1 MFPLSDENHTL
12 RFPVVT
18 AAIIAANAAVWIVV
32 QGLGADPALAAS
44 VCQFGLIPA
53 DLLGIAEPGTRFQIS
68 RDLLCVID
76 GDSNPSAAITS
87 MFMHGG
93 WFHIL
98 GNMWFL
104 WVFGDNVEDV
114 MGRLRFAGFYLLCGL
129 AAALAQILTDPSST
143 TPMVGA
149 SGAIGGIMGAYA
161 FLFPRVHVNTFIF
174 LGFYMTTVAVPAVF
188 MLGYWFVLQLLG
200 GLPALTQNSAGG
212 VAFWAH
218 IGGFLAGIVLVKL
231 FVNDS
236 YLTEHR
242 RHTRRRTSRHRLF

>member
-1 MFPLSDENHTL
+1 MFPLSDENQTL
-12 RFPVVT
+12 RFPLVT
-18 AAIIAANAAVWIVV
+18 AVIILVNVAVWVFV
-32 QGLGADPALAAS
+32 QGLGADRALATS

-53 DLLGIAEPGTRFQIS
+53 DLLGIAEPGSRVRIS
-68 RDLLCVID
+68 REMLCVID
-76 GDSNPSAAITS
+76 GNSNPSAAVTS

-114 MGRLRFAGFYLLCGL
+114 MGRLRFVVFYLLCGL
-129 AAALAQILTDPSST
+129 AAAAAQILTDPTSI

-161 FLFPRVHVNTFIF
+161 FLFPRVRVNTFIF
-174 LGFYMTTVAVPAVF
+174 LGFYITTLAVPAVF
-188 MLGYWFVLQLLG
+188 MLGYWFLLQLLG
-200 GLPALTQNSAGG
+200 GLPALSQNSAGG

-218 IGGFLAGIVLVKL
+218 IGGFLAGIALVKL

-236 YLTEHR
+236 FLTQHR
-242 RHTRRRTSRHRLF
+242 RHMRRFTSRHRF

>member
-1 MFPLSDENHTL
+1 MFPLSDENQTL
-12 RFPVVT
+12 RFPIVT
-18 AAIIAANAAVWIVV
+18 AAIIVVNAAIWIFV
-32 QGLGADPALAAS
+32 QGLGADRALATS

-53 DLLGIAEPGTRFQIS
+53 DLLGIAEPGSHFQIS
-68 RDLLCVID
+68 RDLVCVVD
-76 GDSNPSAAITS
+76 GNSNPSVTITS

-114 MGRLRFAGFYLLCGL
+114 MGRLRFAFFYLLCGL
-129 AAALAQILTDPSST
+129 AAAGAQIVTDPSSI

-161 FLFPRVHVNTFIF
+161 FLYPRVHVNTFIF

-188 MLGYWFVLQLLG
+188 MLGYWFLLQLLG
-200 GLPALTQNSAGG
+200 GLPALTQSSAGG

-218 IGGFLAGIVLVKL
+218 IGGFLAGIGLVKL
-231 FVNDS
+231 FVNEN
-236 YLTEHR
+236 YLTQHR
-242 RHTRRRTSRHRLF
+242 RHMRRLTSRHRLL